1 MKFSLNDKLLGK
13 QLCRIGLFCNQ
24 NRFTIVTNYAKKGPK
39 EAKKS
44 KGWTI

>member
-1 MKFSLNDKLLGK
+1 MKFFLNDKLLGK

-44 KGWTI
+44 KGWSI